1 MKVYSIPE
9 CRSKWQRLIQ
19 LFIVGGLISIL
30 PSTGAATTTDLAHE
44 DLFAETLKGDWGQIT
59 FDLRYRYEYV
69 DQDGLDS
76 AKGDPI
82 RLRLGYL
89 TPKYAG
95 FQAFAEFEGSTPVF
109 TDDYNDT
116 TNGKTNYAVIADPSE
131 AELNQGWLSYVSIPD
146 TTLKAGRQ
154 RIVLDNQR
162 FIGAVGWRQLEQTFD
177 SVNIFNTSIG
187 NLSANASF
195 IWNVKDIKSNDVN
208 MQSPLLNLKY
218 TFNDVGSLTGYGY
231 WLDYKDPDDS
241 GPFNYA
247 FSTQTLGLR
256 FDGETLVAEDTLK
269 LLYTFEYANQS
280 DYQDNPEDYSADYYH
295 LIGGLTYPNKE
306 SVLSNITVK
315 FGFEVLGSD
324 SDVPFITPLGTN
336 HAFNGWADQFLNVP
350 SGGLKDLYGIASCS
364 IAKVKLDLIYHD
376 FQSDEGSSSY
386 GDEIDLMLTK
396 KFGSNYTIVAK
407 YANYMADE
415 YKTDTQKIWIQLTI
429 AY

>member
-9 CRSKWQRLIQ
+9 CRPKWQRLRQ
-19 LFIVGGLISIL
+19 LFIIGGLISIL
-30 PSTGAATTTDLAHE
+30 PSTGAATTADLAHE
-44 DLFAETLKGDWGQIT
+44 DQFAEALKGDWGQIT

-154 RIVLDNQR
+154 RVVLDNQR

-195 IWNVKDIKSNDVN
+195 IWNVNDIKSNDVN
-208 MQSPLLNLKY
+208 MQSPLVNLKY

-256 FDGETLVAEDTLK
+256 FNGETLVAEDTLK
-269 LLYTFEYANQS
+269 LLYTLEYANQS
-280 DYQDNPEDYSADYYH
+280 DYQDNAEDYSADYYH

-306 SVLSNITVK
+306 STLGNITAK
-315 FGFEVLGSD
+315 IGYEFLGSD
-324 SDVPFITPLGTN
+324 SDVSFKTPLGTN
-336 HAFNGWADQFLNVP
+336 HAFNGWADQFLTVP
-350 SGGLKDLYGIASCS
+350 PGGLKDLYGIASCS
-364 IAKVKLDLIYHD
+364 VAKVKLDLIYHD
-376 FQSDEGSSSY
+376 FQSDEGSSGY

-415 YKTDTQKIWIQLTI
+415 YKTDTQKFWVQLTI